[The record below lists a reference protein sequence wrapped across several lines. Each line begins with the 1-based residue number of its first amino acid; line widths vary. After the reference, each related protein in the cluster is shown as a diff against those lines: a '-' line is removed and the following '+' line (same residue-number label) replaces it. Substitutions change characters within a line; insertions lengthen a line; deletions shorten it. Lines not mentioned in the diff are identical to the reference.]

1 MKIAKD
7 RAGRPENRDGR
18 GSLGG
23 PPNLR
28 RVMSRLKRFRVAR
41 GWVPGVLLAL
51 MVFVCVGTLPWGVG
65 GAGGEGRYAAGET
78 GFARMGPLWWGDGV
92 VDDVTARQ
100 RDRALSEAVRKEIA
114 AEHGVSVGSL
124 ESTEVP
130 EVRAAMRERWPS
142 FLLGSDVLGRSL
154 AWRLLVGGAISLLVG
169 FGASAV
175 AVFIGVTY
183 GAVAGYVGG
192 RVDSVMMRVVDVM
205 YGLPTVLL
213 VVLLA
218 VASDAAVDNYVNRN
232 SERRAWAVAQGAAF
246 SADREG
252 RAELDKRASEL
263 HPPRELPLPRTA
275 IDLTLLFVA
284 IGGVSWLTMARVIRG
299 QVISL
304 KARPF
309 VDAARAVGASPTRIF
324 VRHLLPN
331 LVGPIVVYATLMVP
345 QAILQESFLSF
356 LGMGVKPPLPSWGTL
371 AADALPE
378 LNPYR
383 SHWWLLVF
391 PCVMLAGTLLSLNF
405 VGEAM
410 RERLDPKG
418 RGR

>member
-1 MKIAKD
+1 M
-7 RAGRPENRDGR
+7 
-18 GSLGG
+18 
-23 PPNLR
+23 
-28 RVMSRLKRFRVAR
+28 
-41 GWVPGVLLAL
+41 
-51 MVFVCVGTLPWGVG
+51 
-65 GAGGEGRYAAGET
+65 
-78 GFARMGPLWWGDGV
+78 
-92 VDDVTARQ
+92 
-100 RDRALSEAVRKEIA
+100 
-114 AEHGVSVGSL
+114 
-124 ESTEVP
+124 
-130 EVRAAMRERWPS
+130 RAAMRARWPS
-142 FLLGSDVLGRSL
+142 FGLGSDVLGRSL
-154 AWRLLVGGAISLLVG
+154 LWRLLVGGAISLLVG
-169 FGASAV
+169 LGASAV

-192 RVDSVMMRVVDVM
+192 RVDSVMMRIVDVM

-218 VASDAAVDNYVNRN
+218 VASDAMVDNYVNRN
-232 SERRAWAVAQGAAF
+232 SERRAWVVAQGV
-246 SADREG
+246 DGGREA
-252 RAELDKRASEL
+252 RVELEKKASEL

-275 IDLTLLFVA
+275 IDLTLLFAA

-371 AADALPE
+371 CADALPE

-391 PCVMLAGTLLSLNF
+391 PCVMLAVTLLSLNF
-405 VGEAM
+405 VGEAL

>member
-1 MKIAKD
+1 MA
-7 RAGRPENRDGR
+7 P
-18 GSLGG
+18 
-23 PPNLR
+23 
-28 RVMSRLKRFRVAR
+28 V
-41 GWVPGVLLAL
+41 W
-51 MVFVCVGTLPWGVG
+51 
-65 GAGGEGRYAAGET
+65 
-78 GFARMGPLWWGDGV
+78 WWGGD
-92 VDDVTARQ
+92 VDEVTARQ
-100 RDRALSEAVRKEIA
+100 RDRAVAAEVREEIARKHGIAAGAIETTEDPAVR
-114 AEHGVSVGSL
+114 AEL
-124 ESTEVP
+124 
-130 EVRAAMRERWPS
+130 RAAWPS
-142 FLLGSDVLGRSL
+142 FVLGSDVLGRSL

-169 FGASAV
+169 LGASAV
-175 AVFIGVTY
+175 AVVIGVTY
-183 GAVAGYVGG
+183 GAMAGYVGG

-232 SERRAWAVAQGAAF
+232 GERRAWVERQAETAGVPAGDRQAMAAL
-246 SADREG
+246 E
-252 RAELDKRASEL
+252 KRAAEE
-263 HPPRELPLPRTA
+263 HPPRVLPVPRTA
-275 IDLTLLFVA
+275 IDLTLLFAA

-383 SHWWLLVF
+383 SNWWLLVF
-391 PCVMLAGTLLSLNF
+391 PCVMLGVTLVSLNF
-405 VGEAM
+405 VGEAL

>member
-1 MKIAKD
+1 M
-7 RAGRPENRDGR
+7 
-18 GSLGG
+18 
-23 PPNLR
+23 
-28 RVMSRLKRFRVAR
+28 
-41 GWVPGVLLAL
+41 LLAL
-51 MVFVCVGTLPWGVG
+51 IVVVCVGSLPWGVG
-65 GAGGEGRYAAGET
+65 GEGGGRYSSGETAYARMAPWWWGEGE
-78 GFARMGPLWWGDGV
+78 
-92 VDDVTARQ
+92 VDEVTARQ
-100 RDRALSEAVRKEIA
+100 RDRGLSETERSEVAVNATMTLRD
-114 AEHGVSVGSL
+114 L
-124 ESTEVP
+124 ETTEDP
-130 EVRAAMRERWPS
+130 GVRADLRRRWPS
-142 FLLGSDVLGRSL
+142 FVLGSDVLGRSL

-169 FGASAV
+169 LGASAV
-175 AVFIGVTY
+175 AVVIGVTY
-183 GAVAGYVGG
+183 GAMAGYAGG

-232 SERRAWAVAQGAAF
+232 GERRAWVERHAEAAGVLA
-246 SADREG
+246 SDGLAMAALE
-252 RAELDKRASEL
+252 KRAAEE
-263 HPPRELPLPRTA
+263 HAPRELPVARTA
-275 IDLTLLFVA
+275 IDLTLLFAA

-324 VRHLLPN
+324 VKHLLPN

-383 SHWWLLVF
+383 SNWWLLVF
-391 PCVMLAGTLLSLNF
+391 PCGMLGVTLVSLNF
-405 VGEAM
+405 VGEGL

>member
-1 MKIAKD
+1 
-7 RAGRPENRDGR
+7 
-18 GSLGG
+18 
-23 PPNLR
+23 
-28 RVMSRLKRFRVAR
+28 
-41 GWVPGVLLAL
+41 
-51 MVFVCVGTLPWGVG
+51 
-65 GAGGEGRYAAGET
+65 
-78 GFARMGPLWWGDGV
+78 MGPVWWGERALS
-92 VDDVTARQ
+92 DVTARQ

-114 AEHGVSVGSL
+114 AEHGVSVGAL

-130 EVRAAMRERWPS
+130 EVRAAMRARWPS
-142 FLLGSDVLGRSL
+142 FVLGSDVLGRSL
-154 AWRLLVGGAISLLVG
+154 LWRLLVGGAISLLVG
-169 FGASAV
+169 LGASAV

-192 RVDSVMMRVVDVM
+192 RVDSVMMRIVDVM

-218 VASDAAVDNYVNRN
+218 VASDAMVDNYVNRN
-232 SERRAWAVAQGAAF
+232 SERRAWVVAQGV
-246 SADREG
+246 DGGREA
-252 RAELDKRASEL
+252 RVELEKKASEL

-275 IDLTLLFVA
+275 IDLTLLFAA

-391 PCVMLAGTLLSLNF
+391 PCVMLAVTLLSLNF
-405 VGEAM
+405 VGEAL